1 MGPALTGAL
10 SRVWILQGLSEEEL
24 THLSRLART
33 RVYKPREIIVRKGE
47 PADQF
52 FVLLRGRAKVG
63 TPLADGSDATI
74 NVLGPGEV
82 FGEIAILDGRPRSA
96 TVTTLEECEMAVVD
110 KPAFNGLLASSPS
123 IAVKLLSVLA
133 GRVRDLTTRIEDR
146 AFLDVPARLAKQL
159 LWLATHHGNSS
170 GSAVRI
176 DLRLSQ
182 QELGNLVGATR
193 ESVNKQL
200 REWTRS
206 GILRQERDSIELFDL
221 DALRAVAESHRSAG

>member
-1 MGPALTGAL
+1 MGPALRDAL
-10 SRVWILQGLSEEEL
+10 SKVWILQGLSEEEL
-24 THLSRLART
+24 AHLSRLART
-33 RVYKPREIIVRKGE
+33 KVYKPREIIVHKGD
-47 PADQF
+47 PAEEF

-63 TPLADGSDATI
+63 TPGADGSDATI
-74 NVLGPGEV
+74 NVMGPGEV
-82 FGEIAILDGRPRSA
+82 FGEIAILDGQPRSA

-123 IAVKLLSVLA
+123 IAVKLLGVLA
-133 GRVRDLTTRIEDR
+133 GRVRELTARIEDR

-159 LWLATHHGNSS
+159 LWLARNHGIAS

-176 DLRLSQ
+176 DLKLSQ
-182 QELGNLVGATR
+182 QELGDLIGATR

-206 GILRQERDSIELFDL
+206 GIVKQERDCIELFDL
-221 DALRAVAESHRSAG
+221 DALGAVAEGR